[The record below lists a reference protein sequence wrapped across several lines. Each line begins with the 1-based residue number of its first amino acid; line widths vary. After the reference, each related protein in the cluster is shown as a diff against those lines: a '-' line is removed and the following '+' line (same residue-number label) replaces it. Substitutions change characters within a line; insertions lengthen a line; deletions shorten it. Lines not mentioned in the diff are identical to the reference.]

1 MSEISP
7 LSTGSSSLRIEQAA
21 RAYSRSAESAA
32 PAESATPRR
41 GNDQVEV
48 SSAAA
53 YLAKLRDLPV
63 RQDLV
68 DRVKAEISAGTYETP
83 EKIDQAITEFAKD
96 FN

>member
-7 LSTGSSSLRIEQAA
+7 VSTGSSSLRIEQAA
-21 RAYSRSAESAA
+21 RAYSRTAESSA
-32 PAESATPRR
+32 PAEASSPRR
-41 GNDQVEV
+41 GADQVEV

-68 DRVKAEISAGTYETP
+68 DRVKAEIAAGTYETP
-83 EKIDQAITEFAKD
+83 EKIDQAISEFASD
-96 FN
+96 HA